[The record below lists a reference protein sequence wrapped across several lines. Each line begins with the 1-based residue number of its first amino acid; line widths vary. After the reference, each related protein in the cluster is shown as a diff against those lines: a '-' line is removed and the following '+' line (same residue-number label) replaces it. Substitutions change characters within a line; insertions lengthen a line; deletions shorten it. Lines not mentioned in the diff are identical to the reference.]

1 MEGTGIVHQYYF
13 LSMAAREFFLSSAQI
28 HMIAVITEFQIHGK
42 KKEIQIAQV
51 QHMPVT
57 LQHNLELSD
66 FPFFSF
72 W

>member
-42 KKEIQIAQV
+42 KKRNSNRPSAA
-51 QHMPVT
+51 HACNFT
-57 LQHNLELSD
+57 T
-66 FPFFSF
+66 
-72 W
+72 